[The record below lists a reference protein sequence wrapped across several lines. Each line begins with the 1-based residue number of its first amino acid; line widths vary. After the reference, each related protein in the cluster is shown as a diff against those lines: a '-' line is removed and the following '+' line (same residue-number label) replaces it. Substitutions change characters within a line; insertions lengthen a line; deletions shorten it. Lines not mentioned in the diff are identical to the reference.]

1 MKYLIFIILLI
12 GCNRKDFTPLVE
24 PVSGVTIAQG
34 NGFLVRMVV
43 LSNNDTSYMI
53 FYDRVIETDL
63 TKLYNS
69 PLKIDGQQ
77 GSILY
82 MQKFDAS
89 MMADL
94 EQIK

>member
-1 MKYLIFIILLI
+1 
-12 GCNRKDFTPLVE
+12 
-24 PVSGVTIAQG
+24 
-34 NGFLVRMVV
+34 
-43 LSNNDTSYMI
+43 MI

-94 EQIK
+94 EKIK

>member
-1 MKYLIFIILLI
+1 MRHLIFIILLI
-12 GCNRKDFTPLVE
+12 GCNRKEFTPLVE
-24 PVSGVTIAQG
+24 PISGVTVAKG
-34 NGFLVRMVV
+34 NSFLVRMVV
-43 LSNNDTSYMI
+43 NSYNDTSYMI
-53 FYDRVIETDL
+53 FYDRVIKSDL